1 MIFGRYLTKNFNKNT
16 KKGDKMSSVNCY
28 SIGLSPPM
36 YQINDFFAKEKPDM
50 QGFTENEVEMVK
62 NLMKSSIGIM
72 DANSQDSHE
81 NCYYLEPLCNM
92 VKMLVRAMVMRNK
105 EITEKNLS
113 DLLYEFANSRINDEN
128 EIENFVRTFATKN
141 STLDEAFQIASDNQM
156 KKKQEDK
163 DKKDRLAQE
172 KEAKKTQKKEKKKS
186 KKIKLQELKKSFTV
200 LQQDADAEQE
210 EAGEDD
216 N

>member
-1 MIFGRYLTKNFNKNT
+1 MT
-16 KKGDKMSSVNCY
+16 SVNSY
-28 SIGLSPPM
+28 HIGLSPPM

-62 NLMKSSIGIM
+62 NLMKSSIGII

-92 VKMLVRAMVMRNK
+92 VKMLVRATVTHNK

-128 EIENFVRTFATKN
+128 EIENFVRNFATKN

-156 KKKQEDK
+156 KKKQEEK

-172 KEAKKTQKKEKKKS
+172 KEAKKTQKKQKNKS
-186 KKIKLQELKKSFTV
+186 KKLKFQKLKNSYTV